1 MQTKGLVSVIINC
14 RNSERFLKQCIDSV
28 INQTYK
34 NLQIIIV
41 DNQST
46 DNTKEI
52 IDSYQDNRIKYFNT
66 LLSLSLG
73 AARNFALEKTNG
85 EFIAFIDSDDI
96 WEKNKIEST
105 IERFTNNIGL
115 VYSDVKYFNHQK
127 HFQLYSH
134 RNIYTGKCFND
145 LICDY
150 NLCMSS
156 CIISNRII
164 KKYNIKFNKNL
175 KVCEDLDFFLKIA
188 FVSELDYVDEVLTN
202 YRIHN
207 NNLSAQYLD
216 LFYEEYIVTINN
228 LIDFYNL
235 DMDQFIKPLDYNYI
249 NKSKFLWK
257 QRKAKEARLVLRN
270 VKSLFFLRLFYKFL
284 MIIPYR
290 VVNLFYKPFSKANID
305 FKTTN

>member
-28 INQTYK
+28 ISQTYK

-66 LLSLSLG
+66 LLNLNLG
-73 AARNFALEKTNG
+73 AARNIALEKTSG

-96 WEKNKIEST
+96 WEKDKIERT
-105 IERFTNNIGL
+105 IKRFTNNTGL
-115 VYSDVKYFNHQK
+115 VYSNVKYFNQHK
-127 HFQLYSH
+127 DILLYSH

-145 LICDY
+145 LVCDY

-156 CIISNRII
+156 CIISNKVI
-164 KKYNIKFNKNL
+164 KKYKIKFDKNL
-175 KVCEDLDFFLKIA
+175 SVCEDLDFFLKIA
-188 FVSELDYVDEVLTN
+188 FVSELAYVDEVHTN

-207 NNLSAQYLD
+207 SNLSAQNLG
-216 LFYEEYIVTINN
+216 LFYEEYIITINN
-228 LIDFYNL
+228 LINFFNL
-235 DMDQFIKPLDYNYI
+235 DKDQFIKPLDYNYI

-257 QRKAKEARLVLRN
+257 QRKRKEAFLELGNVKRLV
-270 VKSLFFLRLFYKFL
+270 FHRLFYKFL

-290 VVNLFYKPFSKANID
+290 VVNLFYKYFSKANIG
-305 FKTTN
+305 FNSTN

>member
-14 RNSERFLKQCIDSV
+14 RNSEKFLNQCINSV
-28 INQTYK
+28 VNQTYK

-41 DNQST
+41 DNQSE

-52 IDSYQDNRIKYFNT
+52 INSYHDNRINYFNT
-66 LLSLSLG
+66 LSNLSLG
-73 AARNFALEKTNG
+73 AARNFAIEKTNG
-85 EFIAFIDSDDI
+85 EFIAFVDSDDF
-96 WEKNKIEST
+96 WEENKIENT
-105 IERFTNNIGL
+105 VERFTKNIGL
-115 VYSDVKYFNHQK
+115 VYSDVKYFNQYK

-134 RNIYTGKCFND
+134 RNVYTGKCFND

-164 KKYNIKFNKNL
+164 KKYNIKFDKNL

-188 FVSELDYVDEVLTN
+188 FVSELDYVDEVHAN

-216 LFYEEYIVTINN
+216 LFYEEYMITINN

-235 DMDQFIKPLDYNYI
+235 DINQFTKPLDYNYI

-257 QRKAKEARLVLRN
+257 QRKTKEALLELGN
-270 VKSLFFLRLFYKFL
+270 VKSLVFHSLFYSLL

-290 VVNLFYKPFSKANID
+290 VVNLFYKPFSKANIN
-305 FKTTN
+305 FNSTN

>member
-14 RNSERFLKQCIDSV
+14 RNSERFLRQCIDSV

-73 AARNFALEKTNG
+73 AARNVALEKTNG

-96 WEKNKIEST
+96 WEKKKIEST

-115 VYSDVKYFNHQK
+115 VYSDVKYFNQQK

-156 CIISNRII
+156 CIISNKII
-164 KKYNIKFNKNL
+164 KKYNIKFDKNL

-188 FVSELDYVDEVLTN
+188 FVSELDYVDEVHTN

-207 NNLSAQYLD
+207 SNLSAQNLG
-216 LFYEEYIVTINN
+216 LFYEEYIITINN
-228 LIDFYNL
+228 LINFFNL
-235 DMDQFIKPLDYNYI
+235 NKNQFIKPLDYNYI

-257 QRKAKEARLVLRN
+257 KRKRKEAFIELGN
-270 VKSLFFLRLFYKFL
+270 VKSLVFQRLFYKFL
-284 MIIPYR
+284 MNIPYR
-290 VVNLFYKPFSKANID
+290 VVNLFYKHFSKANID
-305 FKTTN
+305 FNSTN